1 MAPLDGGR
9 RSGLGVPVRQRTYAN
24 LADGRCESDRASG
37 LLTFGGG
44 SSLLDPQ
51 GFGELWI

>member
-24 LADGRCESDRASG
+24 LADGEVGGIGDVGVADAGRAG
-37 LLTFGGG
+37 VNLIEPAGC
-44 SSLLDPQ
+44 
-51 GFGELWI
+51 